1 MDKDYIAPQLTWRE
15 TIVAGTYVVLDVF
28 LILFAITIPTLAANL
43 FSPTFPKK
51 WKLGNALALL
61 FILALVGAI
70 VSLVIMLT

>member
-1 MDKDYIAPQLTWRE
+1 MDRDYIAPQLTWRE

-28 LILFAITIPTLAANL
+28 FILFVIAIPTLAANL

-70 VSLVIMLT
+70 VALAVMLT

>member
-1 MDKDYIAPQLTWRE
+1 MDRDYIAPQLTWRE

-28 LILFAITIPTLAANL
+28 LILFVIAIPTLAANL

-70 VSLVIMLT
+70 VALVVMLT

>member
-28 LILFAITIPTLAANL
+28 LILFAITLPTLAANL

-70 VSLVIMLT
+70 VALMIMLT